1 MEQDRGAPK
10 KEKGKS
16 LGQRWADMQPTKTVL
31 FWSCLI
37 TAVVVMIIGFNWG
50 GWMTGGAAQS
60 MSDKS
65 SAEAVVDR
73 LAPICVTKFLQD
85 PAKAAKLE
93 EIKAMNSY
101 SRGDYIVKQGWATM
115 SGEEKPDRK
124 VAVEC
129 AKLLM
134 LIPEIVAEAET
145 TVSSETT
152 TSLPAEATPSTE

>member
-1 MEQDRGAPK
+1 
-10 KEKGKS
+10 
-16 LGQRWADMQPTKTVL
+16 
-31 FWSCLI
+31 
-37 TAVVVMIIGFNWG
+37 MIIGFNWG
-50 GWMTGGAAQS
+50 GWTTEGTAQS
-60 MSDKS
+60 MSRKN
-65 SAEAVVDR
+65 AEEAVIAR
-73 LAPICVTKFLQD
+73 LGPICVAQFLQD

-101 SRGDYIVKQGWATM
+101 SRGDYIIKQGWATM

-124 VAVEC
+124 VASEC

-152 TSLPAEATPSTE
+152 TSLPAEATPATE